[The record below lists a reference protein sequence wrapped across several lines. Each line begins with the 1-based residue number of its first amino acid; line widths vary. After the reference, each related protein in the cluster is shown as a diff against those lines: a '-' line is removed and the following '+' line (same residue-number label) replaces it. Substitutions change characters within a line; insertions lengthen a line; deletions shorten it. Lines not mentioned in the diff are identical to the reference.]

1 MFPLLNNTL
10 LNSKYF
16 FIQISFFCKL
26 ALPVCCWPPVLTLI
40 LPISVLSKAIS
51 SYIPCY
57 TSYKHFHMWPK
68 IRLDISNFAS
78 ARPAEGINPVLFLP
92 QFCLPSA
99 SQVSLWK
106 LRCVQCLFLSLCPFT
121 VLGKTQK
128 GQAVSAAL
136 PLLPHLLWA
145 GPVAV
150 TACPELALGTDPSWK
165 KKKKEKEKRL
175 AVFIIFR
182 SFLHTCELLSW
193 YRHCLSQRTAD
204 ALQSEAVSWGYVWWT
219 CCRFQH
225 FCA

>member
-26 ALPVCCWPPVLTLI
+26 ALPVCCWLPVLTLI

-57 TSYKHFHMWPK
+57 MSYKHFHMWPK
-68 IRLDISNFAS
+68 IRIDISNFAS

-92 QFCLPSA
+92 QFCHPSA
-99 SQVSLWK
+99 SQVFLRKLW
-106 LRCVQCLFLSLCPFT
+106 CVQCLFLSLCPFT
-121 VLGKTQK
+121 VLGKMQK

-145 GPVAV
+145 GPAA
-150 TACPELALGTDPSWK
+150 ACSSDSLSWAGSGNWSVLEK
-165 KKKKEKEKRL
+165 KRKGKEADCL
-175 AVFIIFR
+175 HIFR

-193 YRHCLSQRTAD
+193 YRDIA
-204 ALQSEAVSWGYVWWT
+204 
-219 CCRFQH
+219 
-225 FCA
+225 